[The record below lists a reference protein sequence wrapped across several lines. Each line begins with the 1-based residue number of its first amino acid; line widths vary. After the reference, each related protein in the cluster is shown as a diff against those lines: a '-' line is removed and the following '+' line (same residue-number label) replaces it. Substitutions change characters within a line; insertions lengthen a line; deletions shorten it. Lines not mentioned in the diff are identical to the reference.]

1 MGRKNSP
8 SARKELV
15 ELITNYEAAKAKEQQ
30 IYLDGDQLADIADWY
45 ATERKF
51 NEAQEAIT
59 YGLHLH
65 PGNTD
70 LLIEQAYLYL
80 DTQKLQKAQ
89 KVAATITEEYEPNV
103 KMLKAELLL
112 NEGKLEEA
120 EELLNSIEDAG
131 EFVSLTD
138 IVYLFLDLGYP
149 ENAKEWLDR
158 GKSRYAG
165 NQDYLAL
172 TADYLLATQQNEAAV
187 ETYNKLIDIAPYNA
201 SYWVGL
207 AKCHFIEEKVDKTIE
222 ACDFALAA
230 DEKCGEA
237 YAYKAHSFFYL
248 NNADEAIENYQKA
261 IEYKAIPP
269 ELGYMFIG
277 LSYANKEDWQKADE
291 YYTKVIDSFEKEGD
305 SDSILLID
313 TYTSKAYAIAHLERY
328 EEAHLLCDKA
338 KKLGPNEG
346 LSYLTDGKVYLMEE
360 KEDQAEKSFK
370 KAMEINPGVDMCYMV
385 ASTYSDND
393 YLYEAKEYY
402 EMAYQLDPKYEL
414 VTEKLS
420 VLSLMSNEIED
431 FFKYNNECKN
441 PLDSDVILDLLAN
454 PNHRKEDEKTLKE
467 VLKRMK
473 KESKKREQKKDK

>member
-8 SARKELV
+8 SAKKELV

-51 NEAQEAIT
+51 DEAQEVIT

-65 PGNTD
+65 PGSTD

-80 DTQKLQKAQ
+80 DTQKLQKAK
-89 KVAATITEEYEPNV
+89 KVAATITEEYEPDV

-120 EELLNSIEDAG
+120 QELLNSIEDAD
-131 EFVSLTD
+131 ELVTLTD

-149 ENAKEWLDR
+149 ENARKWLEK
-158 GKSRYAG
+158 GKKRYAEE
-165 NQDYLAL
+165 QDYLAL
-172 TADYLLATQQNEAAV
+172 TADYLFATHQHEAAAKA
-187 ETYNKLIDIAPYNA
+187 YNKLIDKAPYNA
-201 SYWVGL
+201 SYWMGL
-207 AKCHFIEEKVDKTIE
+207 AKIHFIEENVDKAIE

-230 DEKCGEA
+230 NENCGDA

-261 IEYKAIPP
+261 IAYKSIPP
-269 ELGYMFIG
+269 ELGYMFMG
-277 LSYANKEDWQKADE
+277 LSYANKEEWQKADE
-291 YYTKVIDSFEKEGD
+291 YYTKVIDCFEKEGE

-313 TYTSKAYAIAHLERY
+313 TYTSKAYAISHLERY
-328 EEAHLLCDKA
+328 EEAHQLCDKA

-346 LSYLTDGKVYLMEE
+346 LSYLTDGKIYLAEE
-360 KEDQAEKSFK
+360 KEDQAAEAFK
-370 KAMEINPGVDMCYMV
+370 KAIEINPGVEMCYMV

-402 EMAYQLDPKYEL
+402 KMAYQLDPKYEL

-441 PLDSDVILDLLAN
+441 PLGSDVILDLLAS
-454 PNHRKEDEKTLKE
+454 PNHREEDEQTLKE

-473 KESKKREQKKDK
+473 KESKKKGNK